1 MHKNICSVLSSD
13 GGPMEIQ
20 PLLTQ
25 QTDQGH
31 FTVEQSRRR
40 KMQMLRKLAK
50 DLNVLDCNTSS
61 VIIFASHLVESK
73 IPLATTSGLLFFFF

>member
-13 GGPMEIQ
+13 GGPIEIQ

-73 IPLATTSGLLFFFF
+73 FHWLQHQDFFFF